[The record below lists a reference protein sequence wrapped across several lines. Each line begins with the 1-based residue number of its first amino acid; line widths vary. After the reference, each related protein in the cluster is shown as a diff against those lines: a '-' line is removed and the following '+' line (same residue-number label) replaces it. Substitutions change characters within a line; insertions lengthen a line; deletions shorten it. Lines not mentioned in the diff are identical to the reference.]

1 MSACGN
7 CGAAFEADESH
18 CQICGAERRRD
29 ASLEFSLTS
38 LQPEA
43 EPPLPAAHDELRG
56 GTPSTGTA
64 TVAAPTR
71 VEKHVPGRSL
81 AALAPLATPLPM
93 SVPPPRNIDVDVGMD
108 QPSWA
113 LPPTP
118 VPTPAMTDVPS
129 LTGGSGWVRRSLLA
143 VLLCLAAG
151 AVVGWLLSQPEP
163 PTPDEIRSR
172 QP

>member
-7 CGAAFEADESH
+7 CGAAFEADESR
-18 CQICGAERRRD
+18 CEICGAERRRD
-29 ASLEFSLTS
+29 ASVEFSLTS

-56 GTPSTGTA
+56 GTPSTGIRA
-64 TVAAPTR
+64 VAAPTR
-71 VEKHVPGRSL
+71 LEKHVPGSL

-93 SVPPPRNIDVDVGMD
+93 TVPPPRNIDVDVGLD

-118 VPTPAMTDVPS
+118 VPAPATSDIPS
-129 LTGGSGWVRRSLLA
+129 LTGGGSWVRRSLLV

-163 PTPDEIRSR
+163 TPDEIRAR
-172 QP
+172 QR